1 VTQDD
6 GQANLS
12 LIAKISPGCRGLFRT
27 RGDWRKVVY
36 MNYMRCMVGDPT
48 RIERRKLV
56 AC

>member
-27 RGDWRKVVY
+27 RGDWQKVVY

-48 RIERRKLV
+48 RIERGKLV